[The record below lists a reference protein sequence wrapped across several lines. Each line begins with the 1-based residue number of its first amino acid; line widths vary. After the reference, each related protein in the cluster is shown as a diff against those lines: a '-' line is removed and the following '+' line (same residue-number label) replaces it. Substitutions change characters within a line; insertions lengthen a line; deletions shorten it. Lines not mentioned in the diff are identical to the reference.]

1 MATSQHAR
9 TVESAEYSDLKTLM
23 IAYFQ
28 KHPPKIPVE
37 EKKTLLAYLKDSYLS
52 DREEFRK
59 IASTLIEQEVIFK
72 GTYSAFIKRTKPS
85 PRSTPKIDTK
95 TLSNLIDKLNQSSG
109 DKNFLDVTHQK
120 PVQKKG
126 VRTKG
131 GIPMPDP
138 KEGEVLMKSTGKRAS
153 HREFWTDPAKGWN
166 DDANKKQAHYQ
177 SRISRDTE
185 LKVNA
190 FLKATG
196 MKKVALT
203 DEALKSFIEGYQYS
217 DEELKVLEQELK
229 PN

>member
-1 MATSQHAR
+1 MATPQNAKAI
-9 TVESAEYSDLKTLM
+9 ESASYSDLEILM
-23 IAYFQ
+23 VAYFQ
-28 KHPPKIPVE
+28 KHPPKITVE
-37 EKKTLLAYLKDSYLS
+37 DKKTLLAYLKNSYLS
-52 DREEFRK
+52 DQEGFKK
-59 IASTLIEQEVIFK
+59 IASTLIEGEVIIK
-72 GTYSAFIKRTKPS
+72 GTYSTFIKRTKPS
-85 PRSTPKIDTK
+85 SKPVAKFDTK
-95 TLSNLIDKLNQSSG
+95 TLQRLIGKLNPNST
-109 DKNFLDVTHQK
+109 DNNFLDVTHKK

-126 VRTKG
+126 ATTKG

-153 HREFWTDPAKGWN
+153 HREFWTDPSKGWN

-185 LKVNA
+185 LKINA

-196 MKKVALT
+196 MKKVTLT